1 MYQPRPQFHA
11 AGEAECLNRSR
22 SFTSAGKRY
31 LVRLESKGR
40 PKGPEG
46 ALPLSRL
53 SSVFC
58 SLLGVLAALWGCS
71 TPPPPASSLP
81 GKLAVESTE
90 SVGLVTANAGDVK
103 VPAAAQP
110 LEGQIRL
117 PEPDPDDGAGTL
129 LVYTAITGQQLFGS
143 ESARAAPSEPG
154 RWTAE
159 GEQSRGRSLEAQIE
173 EELRRQQLAI
183 DSLDSDLPEQPT
195 VESLIT
201 GESAAERANPRV
213 APDAPKDRELPMS
226 VFEMEPV
233 TIVAGSWDN
242 EETITVTRG
251 VLDADRNGVPE
262 QIRFFDPDSMLLLR
276 LEQDSNFDG
285 NLDIW
290 NTYADGKLA
299 ARVRDTSGDGNPDV
313 WERYEDDRM
322 THRTIDRDRDGVA
335 DAFYVYGGD
344 ILVEERHDANNDGTV
359 DRQIS
364 YQNLFRVRAEEDR
377 DFDGNMDVWMIYGV
391 SRGKEVVERVEQA
404 TKGSGPPDRIETYET
419 STGKSQ
425 LTKLEEDRNGDGTVD
440 VTSYYENGKLVQREI
455 SDPDLAPL

>member
-1 MYQPRPQFHA
+1 
-11 AGEAECLNRSR
+11 
-22 SFTSAGKRY
+22 
-31 LVRLESKGR
+31 V
-40 PKGPEG
+40 
-46 ALPLSRL
+46 
-53 SSVFC
+53 
-58 SLLGVLAALWGCS
+58 GVLVAPWGCS

-81 GKLAVESTE
+81 GKLAVETTE
-90 SVGLVTANAGDVK
+90 SVDLVSANAGNVD

-110 LEGQIRL
+110 TEGQVRL

-129 LVYTAITGQQLFGS
+129 LVYTAITGQQPFGS
-143 ESARAAPSEPG
+143 SAARAAPSEPT

-159 GEQSRGRSLEAQIE
+159 GEESRGRSLEAQIE
-173 EELRRQQLAI
+173 EELRRQQLALE
-183 DSLDSDLPEQPT
+183 SLDSDLPEQPT

-213 APDAPKDRELPMS
+213 APDAPKDRELPLA
-226 VFEMEPV
+226 VFEMAPV

-242 EETITVTRG
+242 EVAIEVTRG

-262 QIRFFDPDSMLLLR
+262 QIRFFDSDSMLLLR

-285 NLDIW
+285 KLDIW
-290 NTYADGKLA
+290 NTYADGELS
-299 ARVRDTSGDGNPDV
+299 ARVRDTNGDENADV

-322 THRTIDRDRDGVA
+322 IDRTIDRDHDGVA
-335 DAFYVYGGD
+335 DAFYVYGGG
-344 ILVEERHDANNDGTV
+344 ILVAERHDANNDGTV

-377 DFDGNMDVWMIYGV
+377 DLDGNIDIWMIYGV

-404 TKGSGPPDRIETYET
+404 SKGSGPPDRIETYDT

-425 LTKLEEDRNGDGTVD
+425 LAKLEEDRDGDGTVD

-455 SDPDLAPL
+455 SDPNLAPL

>member
-1 MYQPRPQFHA
+1 MSRPSQSST
-11 AGEAECLNRSR
+11 GPGNR
-22 SFTSAGKRY
+22 Y
-31 LVRLESKGR
+31 PVRLKSEGR
-40 PKGPEG
+40 PEGQEG
-46 ALPLSRL
+46 APPLSRL
-53 SSVFC
+53 PSVFC
-58 SLLGVLAALWGCS
+58 SLLVVLVAPWGCA

-81 GKLAVESTE
+81 GKLAVESTQ
-90 SVGLVTANAGDVK
+90 SVDLVTANAEGVE

-110 LEGQIRL
+110 REGQTRL

-129 LVYTAITGQQLFGS
+129 LVYTAITGQEPFGAGS
-143 ESARAAPSEPG
+143 TRPAPTDPG
-154 RWTAE
+154 RWTAA

-183 DSLDSDLPEQPT
+183 EGLDSDLSEQPT

-201 GESAAERANPRV
+201 GQSTAERANPRV

-233 TIVAGSWDN
+233 TIVAGSWGN
-242 EETITVTRG
+242 EETIEVARG
-251 VLDADRNGVPE
+251 VLDADRDGVPE

-290 NTYADGKLA
+290 NSYADGKLA
-299 ARVRDTSGDGNPDV
+299 ARVRDTSGDGSPDV
-313 WERYEDDRM
+313 WERYENDRM
-322 THRTIDRDRDGVA
+322 THRTIDRDHDGVA
-335 DAFYVYGGD
+335 DAFYIYGGG
-344 ILVEERHDANNDGTV
+344 ILVEERHDANNDGIV

-364 YQNLFRVRAEEDR
+364 YRNLFRVRAEEDR
-377 DFDGNMDVWMIYGV
+377 DHDGNMDLWTIYGI
-391 SRGKEVVERVEQA
+391 SRGKEVVERIEQA

-419 STGKSQ
+419 SAGKPQ
-425 LTKLEEDRNGDGTVD
+425 LSKLEEDRNGDGTVD
-440 VTSYYENGKLVQREI
+440 VTSHYKNGKLVQREI

>member
-1 MYQPRPQFHA
+1 
-11 AGEAECLNRSR
+11 
-22 SFTSAGKRY
+22 
-31 LVRLESKGR
+31 
-40 PKGPEG
+40 
-46 ALPLSRL
+46 
-53 SSVFC
+53 
-58 SLLGVLAALWGCS
+58 LGVLLAPWGCS

-81 GKLAVESTE
+81 GKLAVESTA
-90 SVGLVTANAGDVK
+90 SANLVTANTQEVE

-110 LEGQIRL
+110 REGQIRL

-129 LVYTAITGQQLFGS
+129 LVYTAITGGQLFDSGS
-143 ESARAAPSEPG
+143 MSPAPTIPG
-154 RWTAE
+154 RWTSE
-159 GEQSRGRSLEAQIE
+159 GEESRGRSLEAQIE
-173 EELRRQQLAI
+173 EELRRQQVAI

-201 GESAAERANPRV
+201 GHSAAERANPRV

-242 EETITVTRG
+242 HETIKVTRG
-251 VLDADRNGVPE
+251 VLDADRDGVPE

-290 NTYADGKLA
+290 NTYTDGELT
-299 ARVRDTSGDGNPDV
+299 ARVRDTSGDGNADV

-322 THRTIDRDRDGVA
+322 THRTIDRDHDGIA
-335 DAFYVYGGD
+335 DAFYIYGGD
-344 ILVEERHDANNDGTV
+344 ILVEERHDANNDGIV

-377 DFDGNMDVWMIYGV
+377 DRDGNMDVWTTYGI
-391 SRGKEVVERVEQA
+391 SHGKEVVERVERA
-404 TKGSGPPDRIETYET
+404 TKGSGPPDRIETYDT

-425 LTKLEEDRNGDGTVD
+425 LSKLEEDRDGDGTVD
-440 VTSYYENGKLVQREI
+440 VTSRYENGKLVQREI

>member
-1 MYQPRPQFHA
+1 MVAP
-11 AGEAECLNRSR
+11 
-22 SFTSAGKRY
+22 
-31 LVRLESKGR
+31 
-40 PKGPEG
+40 
-46 ALPLSRL
+46 
-53 SSVFC
+53 
-58 SLLGVLAALWGCS
+58 WGCS
-71 TPPPPASSLP
+71 TPPPPSSSLP

-90 SVGLVTANAGDVK
+90 SVDLVTDNAEGVD

-110 LEGQIRL
+110 EEGQIRL

-129 LVYTAITGQQLFGS
+129 LVYTAITGSQLFGS
-143 ESARAAPSEPG
+143 GAGRAAPNEPG

-183 DSLDSDLPEQPT
+183 DGLDSDLPEQPT

-201 GESAAERANPRV
+201 GQSTAERANPRV
-213 APDAPKDRELPMS
+213 APDAPKDRELPIS
-226 VFEMEPV
+226 VFDMEPV

-242 EETITVTRG
+242 EETIRVTRG
-251 VLDADRNGVPE
+251 VLDADRDGVAE

-290 NTYADGKLA
+290 STYVDEKLT
-299 ARVRDTSGDGNPDV
+299 ARVRDTSSDGNADV

-322 THRTIDRDRDGVA
+322 THRTIDRDHDGVA
-335 DAFYVYGGD
+335 DAFYIYGGG
-344 ILVEERHDANNDGTV
+344 ILVEERHDANNDGVV
-359 DRQIS
+359 DRLIS
-364 YQNLFRVRAEEDR
+364 YQNLFRLRAEEDR
-377 DFDGNMDVWMIYGV
+377 DRDGNMDVWTFYGV
-391 SRGKEVVERVEQA
+391 SHGKEVVERVEQA

-425 LTKLEEDRNGDGTVD
+425 LSKLEEDRNGDGETD
-440 VTSYYENGKLVQREI
+440 VTSHYENGKLVQREI

>member
-1 MYQPRPQFHA
+1 M
-11 AGEAECLNRSR
+11 SR
-22 SFTSAGKRY
+22 
-31 LVRLESKGR
+31 V
-40 PKGPEG
+40 
-46 ALPLSRL
+46 SR
-53 SSVFC
+53 VFC
-58 SLLGVLAALWGCS
+58 SLLGVVVVPWGCS
-71 TPPPPASSLP
+71 TPPPPSSSLP

-90 SVGLVTANAGDVK
+90 SVDLVTRNAEGVE

-110 LEGQIRL
+110 EEGQIRL

-129 LVYTAITGQQLFGS
+129 LVYTAITGSQLFGS
-143 ESARAAPSEPG
+143 GAGRAALSEPG

-183 DSLDSDLPEQPT
+183 DGLDSDLPEQPT

-201 GESAAERANPRV
+201 GQSTAERANPRV
-213 APDAPKDRELPMS
+213 APDAPKDRELPIS

-233 TIVAGSWDN
+233 TIVAGSWEN
-242 EETITVTRG
+242 EETIQVIRG
-251 VLDADRNGVPE
+251 VLDADRNGVAE
-262 QIRFFDPDSMLLLR
+262 QIRFFDPDSMQLLR

-290 NTYADGKLA
+290 NTYVDEKLT

-313 WERYEDDRM
+313 WERYQDDRM
-322 THRTIDRDRDGVA
+322 TYRTIDRDHDGVA
-335 DAFYVYGGD
+335 DAFYTYGGG
-344 ILVEERHDANNDGTV
+344 ILVEERHDANNDGIV
-359 DRQIS
+359 DRLIS

-377 DFDGNMDVWMIYGV
+377 DRDGNMDVWTFYGV
-391 SRGKEVVERVEQA
+391 SHGKEVVERVEQA

-419 STGKSQ
+419 STGRSQ
-425 LTKLEEDRNGDGTVD
+425 LSKLEEDRNGDGETD
-440 VTSYYENGKLVQREI
+440 VTSHYKNGKLVQREI

>member
-1 MYQPRPQFHA
+1 
-11 AGEAECLNRSR
+11 
-22 SFTSAGKRY
+22 
-31 LVRLESKGR
+31 
-40 PKGPEG
+40 
-46 ALPLSRL
+46 LSRL
-53 SSVFC
+53 SGVFC
-58 SLLGVLAALWGCS
+58 SLLGILVAPWGCS

-90 SVGLVTANAGDVK
+90 SVDLVTANAEDVE

-110 LEGQIRL
+110 REGQIRL

-129 LVYTAITGQQLFGS
+129 LVYTAITGQQPFGPGS
-143 ESARAAPSEPG
+143 VRAAPTDTG

-183 DSLDSDLPEQPT
+183 ESLDSDLSEQPT

-201 GESAAERANPRV
+201 GQTTAERANPRV

-233 TIVAGSWDN
+233 TIVADSWDN
-242 EETITVTRG
+242 EEAIKVTRG
-251 VLDADRNGVPE
+251 ILDADRDGVPE
-262 QIRFFDPDSMLLLR
+262 QIRFFDPGSMLLLR

-285 NLDIW
+285 NLDMW

-299 ARVRDTSGDGNPDV
+299 ARVRDTSGDGNADV
-313 WERYEDDRM
+313 WERYENDRM
-322 THRTIDRDRDGVA
+322 THRTIDRDRDGIA

-344 ILVEERHDANNDGTV
+344 ILVEERHDSDNDGIL

-364 YQNLFRVRAEEDR
+364 YRNLFRVRAEEDR
-377 DFDGNMDVWMIYGV
+377 DHDGQMDVWTTYGV
-391 SRGKEVVERVEQA
+391 SHGKEVIERVEQA
-404 TKGSGPPDRIETYET
+404 TKGSGPPDRIETYT
-419 STGKSQ
+419 TDTGKSQ
-425 LTKLEEDRNGDGTVD
+425 LSKLEEDRDGDGTVD
-440 VTSYYENGKLVQREI
+440 VTSHYENGKLVQREI

>member
-1 MYQPRPQFHA
+1 M
-11 AGEAECLNRSR
+11 
-22 SFTSAGKRY
+22 
-31 LVRLESKGR
+31 
-40 PKGPEG
+40 
-46 ALPLSRL
+46 SRL
-53 SSVFC
+53 SSIAC
-58 SLLGVLAALWGCS
+58 ALLGALMAPWGCS

-81 GKLAVESTE
+81 GKLAVESAG
-90 SVGLVTANAGDVK
+90 SIDLVTANAEGVN

-110 LEGQIRL
+110 REGQIRL
-117 PEPDPDDGAGTL
+117 PKPDPDDGAGTL
-129 LVYTAITGQQLFGS
+129 LVYTAITGQQPFGPGS
-143 ESARAAPSEPG
+143 TRPAPSEPG

-183 DSLDSDLPEQPT
+183 ESLDSDLSEQPT

-201 GESAAERANPRV
+201 GQSVAERANPRV

-233 TIVAGSWDN
+233 TIMAGSWGN
-242 EETITVTRG
+242 EEAIEVTRG
-251 VLDADRNGVPE
+251 VLDADRDGVPE

-290 NTYADGKLA
+290 NTYTDGKLT
-299 ARVRDTSGDGNPDV
+299 ARVRDTSGDGNADV
-313 WERYEDDRM
+313 WERYEGDRM
-322 THRTIDRDRDGVA
+322 THRTIDRDHDGVA
-335 DAFYVYGGD
+335 DAFYIYGGG
-344 ILVEERHDANNDGTV
+344 ILVEERHDANNDGIV

-377 DFDGNMDVWMIYGV
+377 DFDGNMDVWTTYGI
-391 SRGKEVVERVEQA
+391 SHGKEVVERVEQA
-404 TKGSGPPDRIETYET
+404 TKGSGPPDRIETYDT

-425 LTKLEEDRNGDGTVD
+425 LSKLEEDRNGDGTVD